1 MKLGIQPKLGIRYD
15 RGMSLIRFY
24 LYNDTVLIPT
34 VVQAQEGFYL
44 DEAPIT
50 GCDLADDEDL
60 RGCLIEALM
69 SENDTIPTPG
79 REQRGGSI
87 ILEGLGIKKWHEFEA
102 RALMYTIHKGADGYA
117 YYSTG
122 RGADG
127 LWRKDPAREQH
138 FDIGLP
144 VAEIAAAIIENLRA
158 DRANPPKYWP
168 SLPSPV
174 SDPKEGALMLLPPSA
189 DSNGDEH

>member
-1 MKLGIQPKLGIRYD
+1 
-15 RGMSLIRFY
+15 MSLIRFY
-24 LYNDTVLIPT
+24 LYNDTVLIPV

-69 SENDTIPTPG
+69 SENDTVPTPG

-87 ILEGLGIKKWHEFEA
+87 ILEGLGIKKWHEFES
-102 RALMYTIHKGADGYA
+102 RALMYTIHKDATGYA

-122 RGADG
+122 RGSDG
-127 LWRKDPAREQH
+127 LWRKDPSREQH
-138 FDIGLP
+138 FEMTMP
-144 VAEIAAAIIENLRA
+144 VSEIADAIIANLRA
-158 DRANPPKYWP
+158 DRANPPKYSP
-168 SLPSPV
+168 SLPSTV
-174 SDPKEGALMLLPPSA
+174 SEPKKGSLMLLPPNA
-189 DSNGDEH
+189 DSNGEH